1 MVVSPYTQQYLS
13 ENSFR
18 RIFEESVETEELV
31 WHRDR
36 NNRTVK
42 VIKSNGWK
50 FQRDNELPV
59 ELKEG
64 DTLTIDAFEYHRII
78 KGKDSLI
85 VEITE
90 SY

>member
-1 MVVSPYTQQYLS
+1 MVSPYTQQYLS

-18 RIFEESVETEELV
+18 RIFEDSVETEELV

-42 VIKSNGWK
+42 VIKSDGWK
-50 FQRDNELPV
+50 FQEDNKIPIT
-59 ELKEG
+59 LKEG
-64 DTLTIDAFEYHRII
+64 DTLHINAFEYHRIL
-78 KGKDSLI
+78 KGKGQLI

-90 SY
+90 HE